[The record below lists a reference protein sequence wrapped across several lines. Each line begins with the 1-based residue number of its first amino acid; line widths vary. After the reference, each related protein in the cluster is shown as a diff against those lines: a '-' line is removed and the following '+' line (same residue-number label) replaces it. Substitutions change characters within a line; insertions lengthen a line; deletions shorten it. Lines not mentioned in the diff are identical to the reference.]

1 MLRTT
6 SSSIVR
12 GPRAIAALIVIGGLA
27 LAACGG
33 GSSDNGVASASGGG
47 QSASGSSSNSS
58 SSSGRITE
66 KDALKFTKC
75 MRTNG
80 VSKFPDPTVDSN
92 GNVQLGFRGGGNG
105 GTTGQAPFN
114 PRSQSFRTA
123 ITKCRKLLPTTN
135 FTPQNQTQF
144 RDAALKFAK
153 CMRKHGVDVPDPT
166 FTQGAGP
173 GGGAPPAGG
182 GTGGGTGGGGG
193 GIFGRNLNRN
203 DPKVKAALTACQ
215 GAFANLPG
223 GGFRPG
229 GGGR

>member
-1 MLRTT
+1 MSRNR
-6 SSSIVR
+6 SSSITR
-12 GPRAIAALIVIGGLA
+12 TPRAIAALIVVGGMA

-33 GSSDNGVASASGGG
+33 GGSGSGVASASGSG
-47 QSASGSSSNSS
+47 QSASGSSS
-58 SSSGRITE
+58 SSGSTKLTE
-66 KDALKFTKC
+66 ADALKFTKC
-75 MRTNG
+75 MRSNG

-105 GTTGQAPFN
+105 GTSGQAPFN

-123 ITKCRKLLPTTN
+123 LTACRKLLPTIN
-135 FTPQNQTQF
+135 FTPQQQTQF

-173 GGGAPPAGG
+173 GGGAPAAGG
-182 GTGGGTGGGGG
+182 GTGGGTGGGRGG

-215 GAFANLPG
+215 STFANLPRR
-223 GGFRPG
+223 GFRPG
-229 GGGR
+229 GGGQ

>member
-1 MLRTT
+1 
-6 SSSIVR
+6 
-12 GPRAIAALIVIGGLA
+12 
-27 LAACGG
+27 
-33 GSSDNGVASASGGG
+33 
-47 QSASGSSSNSS
+47 
-58 SSSGRITE
+58 
-66 KDALKFTKC
+66 
-75 MRTNG
+75 MRSNG

-92 GNVQLGFRGGGNG
+92 GNVQLGFRGGGSNG
-105 GTTGQAPFN
+105 TSGQAPFN

-123 ITKCRKLLPTTN
+123 LTACRKLVPTIN
-135 FTPQNQTQF
+135 FTPQQQTQF

-173 GGGAPPAGG
+173 GGGAPAAGG
-182 GTGGGTGGGGG
+182 GTGGGTGG

-215 GAFANLPG
+215 STFANLPS

-229 GGGR
+229 GGGQ